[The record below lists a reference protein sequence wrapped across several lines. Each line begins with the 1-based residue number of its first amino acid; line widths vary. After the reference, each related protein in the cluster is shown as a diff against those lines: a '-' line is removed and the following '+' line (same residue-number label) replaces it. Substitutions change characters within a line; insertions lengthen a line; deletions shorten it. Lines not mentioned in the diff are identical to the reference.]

1 MLHHDASELEK
12 FLPSRGVEEGV
23 MENMVVQ
30 LGLEGRDQL
39 EEN

>member
-12 FLPSRGVEEGV
+12 FLPGRGVEEGV
-23 MENMVVQ
+23 MENMMVQ
-30 LGLEGRDQL
+30 LGLEGHNQL